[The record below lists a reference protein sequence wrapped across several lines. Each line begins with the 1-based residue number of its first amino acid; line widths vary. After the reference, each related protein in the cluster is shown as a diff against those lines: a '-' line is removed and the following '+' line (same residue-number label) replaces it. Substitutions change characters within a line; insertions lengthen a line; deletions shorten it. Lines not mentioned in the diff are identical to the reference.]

1 MPVKLTVKHRNIKTN
16 VLVKLLNGVL
26 VGITIFNLVI

>member
-1 MPVKLTVKHRNIKTN
+1 MVKLTVKHRNINTN

-26 VGITIFNLVI
+26 TGITIFNLVI